1 MNNLKELLV
10 KPVWQ
15 MTGEEF
21 LFKQTRFGTGRGA
34 TAANHRHG
42 KKVRV
47 RHTRHSQAFRV
58 QPAHSQPHQEKR
70 KDRQS
75 HYPDWTQDYRGC
87 GTGAGTGWQEN
98 RRTQIK
104 EVIMDYIKKISPE
117 QAVIL
122 WQESRLSLSRCYE
135 KAPEILKVHGSVIGT
150 LGNFSASIGK
160 AKSKENLQCIGY
172 RSRCIEERYRV
183 TICG

>member
-1 MNNLKELLV
+1 
-10 KPVWQ
+10 

-21 LFKQTRFGTGRGA
+21 LFLSRHASVTGRGA
-34 TAANHRHG
+34 TAADHRHG

-58 QPAHSQPHQEKR
+58 QPAHSQSHQEKR

-104 EVIMDYIKKISPE
+104 EVIMDYIKRNITRT
-117 QAVIL
+117 
-122 WQESRLSLSRCYE
+122 SRYPL
-135 KAPEILKVHGSVIGT
+135 AGIP
-150 LGNFSASIGK
+150 
-160 AKSKENLQCIGY
+160 AKSVKMLRKSPRNSESTRLCHRDAGQFQRIHRQSQEQENLQCIGY

>member
-1 MNNLKELLV
+1 
-10 KPVWQ
+10 
-15 MTGEEF
+15 
-21 LFKQTRFGTGRGA
+21 
-34 TAANHRHG
+34 
-42 KKVRV
+42 
-47 RHTRHSQAFRV
+47 
-58 QPAHSQPHQEKR
+58 
-70 KDRQS
+70 
-75 HYPDWTQDYRGC
+75 
-87 GTGAGTGWQEN
+87 
-98 RRTQIK
+98 
-104 EVIMDYIKKISPE
+104 MDYIKEISPE